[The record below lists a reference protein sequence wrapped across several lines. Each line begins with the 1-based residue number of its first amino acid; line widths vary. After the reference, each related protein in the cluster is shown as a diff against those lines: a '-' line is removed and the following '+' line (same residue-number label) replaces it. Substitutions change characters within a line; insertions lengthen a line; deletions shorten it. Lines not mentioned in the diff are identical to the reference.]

1 MYEKSH
7 DNNYSLI
14 PFPFRPNKLQM
25 DINITKSS
33 LVTNTFILV
42 SRRLFPH
49 HHTQKKKKKKNEI
62 KKISTWIR
70 PRKDIP
76 VVIKQLEKYVNK
88 QKRKVLEFK
97 STTES

>member
-1 MYEKSH
+1 LSDLDEV
-7 DNNYSLI
+7 
-14 PFPFRPNKLQM
+14 Q
-25 DINITKSS
+25 TK
-33 LVTNTFILV
+33 
-42 SRRLFPH
+42 
-49 HHTQKKKKKKNEI
+49 KKKKKKNEI
-62 KKISTWIR
+62 NKISTWIR

>member
-49 HHTQKKKKKKNEI
+49 HHTQKKKKN
-62 KKISTWIR
+62 
-70 PRKDIP
+70 
-76 VVIKQLEKYVNK
+76 
-88 QKRKVLEFK
+88 
-97 STTES
+97 TESRKQNSLFAYDIKDGVMKKGLAEFLW